1 MQYTPEILAQHLG
14 KNYNPDAH
22 YIIDTHR
29 GASTRI
35 LSGRFKIIGE
45 VPDFSLNEK
54 GTMVV
59 LEVMEPLPSDASG
72 GAGRSSIA
80 APPNTGGGQRSVAT
94 RNERTLQS
102 SGTGERSGVEPIV
115 TPEPIKT
122 EPVREPKP
130 EPVKTTPKQ
139 AEPAVIPKSIHV
151 KAPTP
156 TATDRGGKPL
166 GGKKK

>member
-59 LEVMEPLPSDASG
+59 LEVMEPLPSA
-72 GAGRSSIA
+72 
-80 APPNTGGGQRSVAT
+80 
-94 RNERTLQS
+94 
-102 SGTGERSGVEPIV
+102 V